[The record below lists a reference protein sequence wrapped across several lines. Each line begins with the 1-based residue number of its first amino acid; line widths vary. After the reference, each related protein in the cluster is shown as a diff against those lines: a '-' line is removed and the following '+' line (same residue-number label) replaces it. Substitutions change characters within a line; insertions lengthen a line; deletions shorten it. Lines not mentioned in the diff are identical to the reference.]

1 MAAAKQ
7 PRGNAAIFYA
17 FDGYDTSRPKLMG
30 RHAAGEGFLRGFA
43 RHAEVDRFWG
53 FTTSQDDSKRFK
65 EELQKHKPAT
75 PVSIL
80 NAGQIGK
87 LAEPGAVFLPGPGLI
102 EHAWN
107 RRNARLQKAYSLCG
121 VTHTTASQGAMDA
134 ITGMLVAPV
143 QAWDAIIC
151 TSTAVRRTFDRVLEA
166 QRNYLKQ
173 RLGAADAV
181 LPQLPVIPLG
191 VDCDFF
197 DLRPVTRKAWRGE
210 LGIGEDDVAL
220 LFMGR
225 LSFHAKAHP
234 LPMYLAAEA
243 AAKATKTRVHLI
255 QAGWFANLAIEQ
267 AFRQGAKQLCPSVNA
282 IFLDGRKPEVRTQ
295 IWSAA
300 DIFVSMSDNVQ
311 ETFGLTPIEAM
322 AAGLPAVVSDWDGY
336 KDTVRHGE
344 DGMRITTWQ
353 PPKPLGEQ
361 FIYRH
366 AMGLDNYDTYCGKCC
381 QFAAIDVPA
390 TIEAVTA
397 LVADRALRRKM
408 GQNAAAPRP
417 RHLRLARRGRPVPG
431 PMGRARPHPRH
442 GRRGGADRARPAGL
456 AGADG
461 SVRCLRALPDPCAVA
476 RSARGTGQR
485 RGRSQVR
492 RHAQAAG
499 ERLCRARASRS
510 RGRAHAPRASRE
522 IRRDRRR
529 AAAAPRPG
537 RQAQGSDARA
547 RLAREARSR
556 QAAAAGRLTRPAA
569 AQRDHSL
576 L

>member
-1 MAAAKQ
+1 MAAANE
-7 PRGNAAIFYA
+7 PRGNAAIYYA

-53 FTTSQDDSKRFK
+53 FTASQDDSKRFTA
-65 EELQKHKPAT
+65 ELQKHKPET
-75 PVSIL
+75 PVSVL
-80 NAGQIGK
+80 SSGRIGK

-102 EHAWN
+102 EHSWN
-107 RRNARLQKAYSLCG
+107 RRNARLQRSYSLCG

-134 ITGMLVAPV
+134 VTGMLVAPV
-143 QAWDAIIC
+143 QPWDAVIC
-151 TSTAVRRTFDRVLEA
+151 TSTAVRRTFDRILQA
-166 QRNYLKQ
+166 QRNYLEQ
-173 RLGAADAV
+173 RLGAADAA

-197 DLRPVTRKAWRGE
+197 DLKPQTRKAWRSE
-210 LGIGEDDVAL
+210 LGIGADDVVL

-243 AAKATKTRVHLI
+243 AAKATNTRVHLI

-282 IFLDGRKPEVRTQ
+282 IFLDGRRPEVRTQ

-322 AAGLPAVVSDWDGY
+322 AAGLPVVVSDWDGY

-353 PPKPLGEQ
+353 PPKPLGEP

-390 TIEAVTA
+390 TIEAITA

-408 GQNAAAPRP
+408 GQTAQSRAREVYDWRVVVGQYQDLWAELARIRSTGSEAAPIAPRAPAWPARMDPFDAFEHYPTHVLSPEARVAPVEGADAARFDAMRKLLASAYAAAVHPEREGALLLLAHLAKFGETGVGP
-417 RHLRLARRGRPVPG
+417 LLRLA
-431 PMGRARPHPRH
+431 
-442 GRRGGADRARPAGL
+442 PAEKRKELMRGL
-456 AGADG
+456 AWMAKHNLI
-461 SVRCLRALPDPCAVA
+461 RLLP
-476 RSARGTGQR
+476 
-485 RGRSQVR
+485 
-492 RHAQAAG
+492 
-499 ERLCRARASRS
+499 
-510 RGRAHAPRASRE
+510 
-522 IRRDRRR
+522 
-529 AAAAPRPG
+529 
-537 RQAQGSDARA
+537 
-547 RLAREARSR
+547 
-556 QAAAAGRLTRPAA
+556 PAA
-569 AQRDHSL
+569 
-576 L
+576 

>member
-7 PRGNAAIFYA
+7 PRGNAAILYA

-53 FTTSQDDSKRFK
+53 FTASQDDSKRFK
-65 EELQKHKPAT
+65 AELQKHKPDT

-121 VTHTTASQGAMDA
+121 ITHTTASQGAMDA

-166 QRNYLKQ
+166 QRNYLRQ
-173 RLGAADAV
+173 RLGGAEAV

-191 VDCDFF
+191 VDCDGF

-210 LGIGEDDVAL
+210 LGIGEDDVVL

-344 DGMRITTWQ
+344 DGMRIATWQ

-366 AMGLDNYDTYCGKCC
+366 AMGLDSYDTYCGKCC

-390 TIEAVTA
+390 TTEAVTA

-408 GQNAAAPRP
+408 GQNAQRRARDTFDWRVVVGQYQDLWTELARIRGTAAEAAPTAP
-417 RHLRLARRGRPVPG
+417 
-431 PMGRARPHPRH
+431 
-442 GRRGGADRARPAGL
+442 ARPAWPGRMDPFDAFAHYPTHVLSPQARVAPVKGADAAKFDAMSKLLASAYAAPVHPDREGAVMLLAHLEKFGETGVGPLLRLIPADKRKDLMRGL
-456 AGADG
+456 AWLAKHDL
-461 SVRCLRALPDPCAVA
+461 VRLLPP
-476 RSARGTGQR
+476 
-485 RGRSQVR
+485 
-492 RHAQAAG
+492 AG
-499 ERLCRARASRS
+499 
-510 RGRAHAPRASRE
+510 
-522 IRRDRRR
+522 
-529 AAAAPRPG
+529 
-537 RQAQGSDARA
+537 
-547 RLAREARSR
+547 
-556 QAAAAGRLTRPAA
+556 
-569 AQRDHSL
+569 
-576 L
+576 